1 VVHESAIGAFAAAD
15 RRQKEGNAH
24 QEDGSLATP
33 QHPEQASI
41 EQARKEF

>member
-15 RRQKEGNAH
+15 RRQKAEGNNH
-24 QEDGSLATP
+24 QEDGRLATP

-41 EQARKEF
+41 EQA